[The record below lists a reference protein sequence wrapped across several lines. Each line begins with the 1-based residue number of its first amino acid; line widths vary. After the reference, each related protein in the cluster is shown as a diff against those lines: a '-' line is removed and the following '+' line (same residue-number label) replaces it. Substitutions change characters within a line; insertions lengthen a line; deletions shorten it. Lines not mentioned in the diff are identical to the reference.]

1 MKIKGLVDEDF
12 VQYKKPSMF
21 IIAPYCTFKCDK
33 EAGCNV
39 CQNSDLAAAPI
50 IEIEPEEIVERFNN
64 NPITEAIV
72 FGGLEPFDG
81 ENGEKGRVSPFHI
94 FSGYIPDLNCGTDIV
109 IYTGYYPSE
118 IHYSNLQFYGSMV
131 NKIKGNLI
139 IKFGRFI
146 PNRPSRF
153 DKVLGIEL
161 ASNNQFAV
169 NLSTVKCETAEELWK
184 ILVTI
189 EQFYR
194 NFFAEDI
201 KYLEEKL
208 E

>member
-1 MKIKGLVDEDF
+1 MKLKGLVDEDF

-21 IIAPYCTFKCDK
+21 VIAPYCTFKCDK

-50 IEIEPEEIVERFNN
+50 IEMDDIDIWIRYAQ

-72 FGGLEPFDG
+72 FGGLEPFDPNWWADFG
-81 ENGEKGRVSPFHI
+81 AFILKMRDN
-94 FSGYIPDLNCGTDIV
+94 PDNDNDDIV
-109 IYTGYYPSE
+109 IYTGFYPSE
-118 IHYSNLQFYGSMV
+118 IKPLLHCIDRKKN
-131 NKIKGNLI
+131 I
-139 IKFGRFI
+139 IVKFGRFI

-153 DKVLGIEL
+153 DKVLGVEL

-169 NLSTVKCETAEELWK
+169 KLGKLDWDKQEAL
-184 ILVTI
+184 LYRL
-189 EQFYR
+189 EQYYR
-194 NFFAEDI
+194 YMSPEDI
-201 KYLEEKL
+201 KALEEKF